1 MSAPRADAAWIADLW
16 RAQPWWERAP
26 SAHNTQPWTLHVD
39 GARVH
44 LGWEADRTLPVTDA
58 TGRDLRL
65 SLGCLA
71 EAVRLVLADPAH
83 GGHDVGVRWRWQE
96 GERRAATF
104 ERLGESGPVRAVDA
118 GSDLAGR
125 ATPDASRA
133 PGGLGIS
140 GFSGAVAR
148 PGAREFTATAAE
160 VAARRTHRGDYRTAP
175 RAERALAALN
185 PAFASCGPP
194 TSGLVALD
202 ADRARRWLGEA
213 DRAQFADPAAA
224 AELARWLRWRPA
236 DDGLGHEALLAPAWQ
251 VRALARVLTGSGHWI
266 GHRVGR
272 RIGVPGALAVASA
285 PRHLGV
291 VLVAHAPAGV
301 GPQEQ
306 CELGRGL
313 LRAWLVAAREG
324 WAVHPLSQLIDVPT
338 TAARVR
344 ALLPDGH
351 EAVAIFRL
359 GHPPTPAPHSPR
371 RPLTRPKAALSAEG

>member
-1 MSAPRADAAWIADLW
+1 MSAPRADAAWIADLR

-39 GARVH
+39 AARVH
-44 LGWEADRTLPVTDA
+44 LGWEAERTLPVTDP

-71 EAVRLVLADPAH
+71 EAVRLVLADPVH
-83 GGHDVGVRWRWQE
+83 GGHDVGVRWRWEE
-96 GERRAATF
+96 GTRRAATF
-104 ERLGESGPVRAVDA
+104 ERLGESGPARVVDA
-118 GSDLAGR
+118 GSDLGAG
-125 ATPDASRA
+125 ATCDAAAQPAGA
-133 PGGLGIS
+133 P
-140 GFSGAVAR
+140 
-148 PGAREFTATAAE
+148 EFTATAAE

-175 RAERALAALN
+175 PVERALAALN

-202 ADRARRWLGEA
+202 TTRARRWLREA

-272 RIGVPGALAVASA
+272 RIGVPRALALAAA

-359 GHPPTPAPHSPR
+359 GHPPTPAPPSPR
-371 RPLTRPKAALSAEG
+371 LPPTRSKAALSVEG